1 MNPLPTLRIRRSGK
15 LKWVGSGSGPPVK
28 HRYLRKNL
36 FPTGYGMLWMLIR
49 IRIGIKTMP
58 IHMRILH
65 QVLHKLAWAKFFT
78 FIHSNASLQCFSFL
92 ISGKCVKILG
102 TLDSILKF
110 SRHNTGVGHRTTG
123 SQLCSNIS
131 FKRKTV
137 SKTKRFLAHIQ
148 VKFITFHKG
157 TDKDLQSRFFTL

>member
-1 MNPLPTLRIRRSGK
+1 MDADPDSDR
-15 LKWVGSGSGPPVK
+15 
-28 HRYLRKNL
+28 
-36 FPTGYGMLWMLIR
+36 
-49 IRIGIKTMP
+49 
-58 IHMRILH
+58 H
-65 QVLHKLAWAKFFT
+65 QNNADPHADPAPSFTQFGEFFFT
-78 FIHSNASLQCFSFL
+78 FIHSNASLHCFPFL

-102 TLDSILKF
+102 TLGSILKF

-148 VKFITFHKG
+148 GKFITFHKG
-157 TDKDLQSRFFTL
+157 TDKDLQSRFFTLQIFVFPLKITQS